1 MKNTARVKMVSGQ
14 TGWLQGVTMI
24 RFVELA
30 RTLSIALLVLGAAPG
45 AQAQIREAEDLV
57 EKTTARM
64 LVLIEEAKTYVD
76 DDPERFY
83 VEVEG
88 LLEPVIDFPRFARS
102 VMAAHY
108 KRATP
113 EQRERFAEGFKWSLV
128 RTYALAL
135 TEFNDGGVNIVPSD
149 RPPKR
154 PDRASVKQE
163 IRSEGEVYPVI
174 YSMAMNSEGEWR
186 VMNIIING
194 INMGLTYRNQFA
206 SAVNDPVYGGDMDRA
221 IDGWVASLGT
231 IDTDSGGSA
240 APEAGMA
247 AGDAD

>member
-1 MKNTARVKMVSGQ
+1 MAHFSF
-14 TGWLQGVTMI
+14 
-24 RFVELA
+24 RFLRASLPGLLA
-30 RTLSIALLVLGAAPG
+30 LVLILPTVNAS
-45 AQAQIREAEDLV
+45 AQIREAEDLV
-57 EKTTARM
+57 EKTTAEM
-64 LVLIEEAKTYVD
+64 LDLIEEAKTYVD
-76 DDPERFY
+76 EDPERFY
-83 VEVEG
+83 VEVEA
-88 LLEPVIDFPRFARS
+88 LLNPVIDFPRFARS

-174 YSMAMNSEGEWR
+174 YSMAQNSEGEWR

-206 SAVNDPVYGGDMDRA
+206 SAVKDPAYGGDMDQA
-221 IDGWVASLGT
+221 IDGWVSSLGA
-231 IDTDSGGSA
+231 IDTSASEESVGAASSSGG
-240 APEAGMA
+240 
-247 AGDAD
+247 

>member
-1 MKNTARVKMVSGQ
+1 MALIKLGSLRINLLRLLALAFLFTAMS
-14 TGWLQGVTMI
+14 
-24 RFVELA
+24 A
-30 RTLSIALLVLGAAPG
+30 S
-45 AQAQIREAEDLV
+45 AQIREAEDLV
-57 EKTTARM
+57 EKTTAEM
-64 LVLIEEAKTYVD
+64 LELIEEAKVYVD
-76 DDPERFY
+76 EDPDRFY
-83 VEVEG
+83 VAVEA
-88 LLEPVIDFPRFARS
+88 LLNPVIDFPRFARS

-113 EQRERFAEGFKWSLV
+113 EQRDRFAEGFKWSLV

-135 TEFNDGGVNIVPSD
+135 TEFNDGGVNIIPSD

-174 YSMAMNSEGEWR
+174 YSMALNKEGQWR

-206 SAVNDPVYGGDMDRA
+206 SAVQDPAYGGDMDRA
-221 IDGWVASLGT
+221 IDGWVASLGA
-231 IDTDSGGSA
+231 IDT
-240 APEAGMA
+240 
-247 AGDAD
+247 GDGKSDEGRAQSSRLALPAQTKVSSDGL

>member
-1 MKNTARVKMVSGQ
+1 MEQ
-14 TGWLQGVTMI
+14 
-24 RFVELA
+24 
-30 RTLSIALLVLGAAPG
+30 
-45 AQAQIREAEDLV
+45 
-57 EKTTARM
+57 TTARM
-64 LVLIEEAKTYVD
+64 LTLIEEAQVYVD
-76 DDPERFY
+76 EDPERFY
-83 VEVEG
+83 VAVQA
-88 LLEPVIDFPRFARS
+88 LLNPVIDFPRFARS

-174 YSMAMNSEGEWR
+174 YSMAQNKEGEWTGDEHHHQR
-186 VMNIIING
+186 HQHG
-194 INMGLTYRNQFA
+194 AHLPNQFA
-206 SAVNDPVYGGDMDRA
+206 SAVKDPAYGGDMDQA
-221 IDGWVASLGT
+221 IDGWVASLGA
-231 IDTDSGGSA
+231 IDTGGGTESSGSQSA
-240 APEAGMA
+240 Q
-247 AGDAD
+247 

>member
-1 MKNTARVKMVSGQ
+1 MVLMIGNTLRP
-14 TGWLQGVTMI
+14 
-24 RFVELA
+24 
-30 RTLSIALLVLGAAPG
+30 LLVLVLAGLTLNAS
-45 AQAQIREAEDLV
+45 AQIKEAEDLV
-57 EKTTARM
+57 AQTTAEM
-64 LVLIEEAKTYVD
+64 LTLIEEAKVYVD
-76 DDPERFY
+76 EDPERFY
-83 VEVEG
+83 VAVEA
-88 LLEPVIDFPRFARS
+88 LLDPVIDFPRFARS

-113 EQRERFAEGFKWSLV
+113 EQRARFADGFKWSLV

-135 TEFNDGGVNIVPSD
+135 TEFNDGGVNIIPSD

-163 IRSEGEVYPVI
+163 IRSEGEVYPVV
-174 YSMAMNSEGEWR
+174 YTMAQNEEGEWR

-206 SAVNDPVYGGDMDRA
+206 SAVKDPAYGGDMDQV

-231 IDTDSGGSA
+231 IETSGSDAGGTTVSA
-240 APEAGMA
+240 SGPAG
-247 AGDAD
+247 AGEGTL